1 LGKNSKKS
9 KGSKSDKTPYY
20 SRFESVSAFVPEDTV
35 STDEV
40 MSGVKILPIY
50 KLKNVP
56 VLNKILSLGKLKY
69 FLHEKI
75 DLERLTG
82 IRSRHQCS
90 KDEDS
95 YTMALAA
102 ANKCLKYSSY
112 KAEDLD
118 IIINCSISKFKGGLT
133 YVYEPP
139 LSVFLKDA
147 LGAPQALNFDISNAC
162 AGMMTGVFILD
173 DMIKR
178 GAVKRGMVVSGEYT
192 TYLYKN
198 AAPKVKTIAS
208 EELASLTT
216 GDGAAAVIM
225 ERSADNKPSMRVSD
239 FTTLA
244 GYSDLCFGKAGKD
257 NPGACMTTKAQKIHK
272 VAIANAPKVMERALE
287 GSGLT
292 YDQMDYVIPHQTS
305 KRAIEVGGK
314 HLADYFGVE
323 PKRIVNNLEEYANT
337 ASTTHFIAMY
347 KMLKQKVFKKGEKVM
362 LLVFASGL
370 VVGVVIF
377 TMDDLVDKY
386 GGSS

>member
-1 LGKNSKKS
+1 V
-9 KGSKSDKTPYY
+9 T
-20 SRFESVSAFVPEDTV
+20 
-35 STDEV
+35 TDEV
-40 MSGVKILPIY
+40 MSRVKIFPLY
-50 KLKNVP
+50 KLKKVP
-56 VLNKILSLGKLKY
+56 IINKIFSLGKLKY
-69 FLHEKI
+69 FLYEKI
-75 DLERLTG
+75 DLEGLTG
-82 IRSRHQCS
+82 IKKRHQCS

-95 YTMALAA
+95 YTMALEAA
-102 ANKCLKYSSY
+102 QKCLKYSKY
-112 KAEDLD
+112 QAKDLD
-118 IIINCSISKFKGGLT
+118 IIINCSISKYKGGLT

-139 LSVFLKDA
+139 LSVYLKGA

-178 GAVKRGMVVSGEYT
+178 GVVRRGMVVSGEYT

-208 EELASLTT
+208 DQLASLTT

-225 ERSADNKPSMRVSD
+225 ERSNDDKPMMRVSN
-239 FTTLA
+239 FTTLSE
-244 GYSDLCFGKAGKD
+244 YSDLCFGRPARD
-257 NPGACMTTKAQKIHK
+257 MPGAVMTTNAQKIHK
-272 VAIANAPKVMERALE
+272 VAIENAPPVMAAALE

-292 YDQMDYVIPHQTS
+292 YGDVDHVIPHQTS
-305 KRAIEVGGK
+305 IRAIKTGAKRIGK
-314 HLADYFGVE
+314 YFGVQ
-323 PKRIVNNLEEYANT
+323 PKNIVMNLEEFANT

-347 KMLKQKVFKKGEKVM
+347 RMLKEKAFKKGEKIM

-386 GGSS
+386 GSSC

>member
-1 LGKNSKKS
+1 MGRKGKRKKTRSK
-9 KGSKSDKTPYY
+9 DAQRY
-20 SRFESVSAFVPEDTV
+20 SRFESVSAFVPKETV
-35 STDEV
+35 TTDEV
-40 MSGVKILPIY
+40 MSRVKIFPLY
-50 KLKNVP
+50 KLKKIP
-56 VLNKILSLGKLKY
+56 ILNKIFSLGKLKY

-82 IRSRHQCS
+82 IKKRHQCS

-95 YTMALAA
+95 YTMALGAA
-102 ANKCLKYSSY
+102 KKCLKYSKY
-112 KAEDLD
+112 DAKDLD
-118 IIINCSISKFKGGLT
+118 VIINCSISKYKGGLT

-139 LSVFLKDA
+139 LSVYLKDA

-173 DMIKR
+173 DMIRR
-178 GAVKRGMVVSGEYT
+178 GVVKKGMVVSGEYT

-208 EELASLTT
+208 EQLASLTT

-225 ERSADNKPSMRVSD
+225 ERSADNKPRMRVSN
-239 FTTLA
+239 FTTLSE
-244 GYSDLCFGKAGKD
+244 YSDLCFGRPSMD
-257 NPGACMTTKAQKIHK
+257 QPGAVMTTKAQKIHK
-272 VAIANAPKVMERALE
+272 VAIANAPQVMEKALE

-292 YDQMDYVIPHQTS
+292 YDEVDYVIPHQTS

-314 HLADYFGVE
+314 IIGDYFGVQ
-323 PKRIVNNLEEYANT
+323 PKRIVNNLEEFANT

-347 KMLKQKVFKKGEKVM
+347 RMLKQKVFKKGEKIM

-386 GGSS
+386 GSSS